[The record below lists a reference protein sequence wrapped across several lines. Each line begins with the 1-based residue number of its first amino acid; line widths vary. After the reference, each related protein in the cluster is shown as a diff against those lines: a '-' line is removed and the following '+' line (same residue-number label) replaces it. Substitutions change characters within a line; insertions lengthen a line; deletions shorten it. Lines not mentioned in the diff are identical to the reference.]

1 MYSFCKKWSQYF
13 KNTPCWNA
21 VLNTRCFDRTAG
33 SWQDISYSAGI
44 DNLMAVSFDKG
55 WAFIVVQC
63 GWRKM
68 CFLDSTLIHFP
79 YLLVYPR
86 IRTLCSHS
94 LYIAWWLFFL
104 VVVCLWIFIHWW
116 AWFLSYFFWGR
127 DKMSFLF
134 TSHTSPW
141 WLSCYGVALLSTQSW
156 DQLWAVAATILWSEM
171 WLIRSGFWHKK
182 PQNSFIE
189 WHFYCLLDLIGV
201 LLLGTFLLRALF
213 EPCHCLAHNHSFTVI
228 QRSVFNMN

>member
-94 LYIAWWLFFL
+94 LYIAWWLFFFL

-141 WLSCYGVALLSTQSW
+141 WLSCYGVALLKH
-156 DQLWAVAATILWSEM
+156 AVLGSIVGRGSHNIMERNVANQ
-171 WLIRSGFWHKK
+171 IRVLAQKT
-182 PQNSFIE
+182 PEFIY
-189 WHFYCLLDLIGV
+189 WM
-201 LLLGTFLLRALF
+201 TFLL
-213 EPCHCLAHNHSFTVI
+213 PVI
-228 QRSVFNMN
+228 SNRCTPSWNLPS